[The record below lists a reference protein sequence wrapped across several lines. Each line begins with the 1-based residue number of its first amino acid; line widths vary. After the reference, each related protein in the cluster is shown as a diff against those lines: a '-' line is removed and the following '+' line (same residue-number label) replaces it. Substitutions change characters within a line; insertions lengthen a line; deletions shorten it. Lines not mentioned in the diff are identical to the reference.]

1 MEDILALVDEAIEEH
16 QKIFRCVVDSQTIAD
31 DVCASLWLEQAKE
44 HVMPGRLEDQSQGL
58 RKLQDSM
65 DTLEKRLEEHFQR
78 EEKAL
83 LAAFKRLGNKALASA
98 LHALL
103 TEHKEIRHRINRLK
117 KDVAELLSE
126 RSSRHIWQ
134 GKVWGLRAYMRHTA
148 KLLEAHAESE
158 QELLLQAK
166 EELLGTAKQD

>member
-1 MEDILALVDEAIEEH
+1 MEDILALVDESIEEH
-16 QKIFRCVVDSQTIAD
+16 QKIFRCVVDSQAIAD

-58 RKLQDSM
+58 RKLQETVE
-65 DTLEKRLEEHFQR
+65 TLEKRHEEHFKQ

-83 LAAFKRLGNKALASA
+83 LTALKRQGNKALASA

-103 TEHKEIRHRINRLK
+103 TEHKEIRHRINKLK

-126 RSSRHIWQ
+126 RSSRHIGQ
-134 GKVWGLRAYMRHTA
+134 GKVWGIRAYMRHTA

-166 EELLGTAKQD
+166 EELLGTAKQG

>member
-16 QKIFRCVVDSQTIAD
+16 QKIFSCVVDSQAIAD
-31 DVCASLWLEQAKE
+31 DVCAGLWLEQARE
-44 HVMPGRLEDQSQGL
+44 QVMPGRLEDQSQGL

-65 DTLEKRLEEHFQR
+65 DTLEKRLEEHFQQ

-83 LAAFKRLGNKALASA
+83 LAAFKRLGNEALASA

-103 TEHKEIRHRINRLK
+103 TEHEEVRHRISRQK

-166 EELLGTAKQD
+166 EELLGTAKQG